1 MGRLRSLTSDEILAQ
16 MFFACKIC
24 RIHDLPPISNVVFMG
39 MGEPSDNMDAVI
51 LATEILTAR
60 ELFQL
65 SRTKVT
71 VSTVAPTPDAFRL
84 LGKAP
89 CVLAWSVHAAN
100 DELRKQL
107 VPTTK
112 HLMTELRQGMID
124 ALLDRPLNFRTSMW
138 EVALIKGV
146 NDSMEAADEL
156 AAFARGFVD
165 QVPGVKLVVNLI
177 PFNDIGHPLYQAPTR
192 VAVVAFQQR
201 LWSQAIHAHIR
212 VTRGDDESAACGQLA
227 TTKRKINPNHFN

>member
-1 MGRLRSLTSDEILAQ
+1 MGRLRSLTSDEIRAQ

-24 RIHDLPPISNVVFMG
+24 QIHDLPHISNVVFMG
-39 MGEPSDNMDAVI
+39 MGEPSDNMDAVL

-89 CVLAWSVHAAN
+89 FVLAWSVHTAN
-100 DELRKQL
+100 DKLRRQL

-112 HLMTELRQGMID
+112 YPMTELRQGMID
-124 ALLDRPLNFRTSMW
+124 VLLDRPLNFRTSMW
-138 EVALIKGV
+138 EVLALIKDV
-146 NDSMEAADEL
+146 NDSMKAADEL
-156 AAFARGFVD
+156 VDFARGFVN
-165 QVPGVKLVVNLI
+165 QVP
-177 PFNDIGHPLYQAPTR
+177 
-192 VAVVAFQQR
+192 
-201 LWSQAIHAHIR
+201 
-212 VTRGDDESAACGQLA
+212 
-227 TTKRKINPNHFN
+227 